1 VTRAWLLRRLV
12 GDARRHGAVW
22 LAVAV
27 AFAIGGFVAAGARLA
42 TRATAPHS
50 VAPQALIV
58 AYLADDLDAPG
69 VADLRRVLATLP
81 DVVAVRGVSARDGLE
96 RLRAG
101 LGTRGAVL
109 EGVGPD
115 LLSPSLEIA
124 VRPASTASALAFRLR
139 RLRGVVDVDVA
150 SEASEASRGSGGS
163 EASRGSGGSGGSDAM
178 KEAVAPGPFAGA
190 VRAPIVLGG
199 ALGLLALGAALWLL
213 RARLR
218 VELALLFSFGL
229 SRAASARPARWLA
242 TAAALAGGALGL
254 IAALLV
260 ARTWPGGGPPPLR
273 EGLVAAGA
281 LVLVALVAPWL
292 ALRVPEAADAH

>member
-1 VTRAWLLRRLV
+1 MTRAWLLRRLV

-27 AFAIGGFVAAGARLA
+27 AFAIVGFFATGARLA
-42 TRATAPHS
+42 TRASAPRA
-50 VAPQALIV
+50 VTPQALVV

-109 EGVGPD
+109 EGVGAD

-124 VRPASTASALAFRLR
+124 VRPASTAAALAFRLR
-139 RLRGVVDVDVA
+139 RLHGVVDVDVA
-150 SEASEASRGSGGS
+150 SEESEASRG
-163 EASRGSGGSGGSDAM
+163 AADL
-178 KEAVAPGPFAGA
+178 KEAVAPAPFAFA
-190 VRAPIVLGG
+190 VRTPIVLGG
-199 ALGLLALGAALWLL
+199 ALGLLALGGALWLL

-218 VELALLFSFGL
+218 LELALLFTFGL
-229 SRAASARPARWLA
+229 PRAASARPARWLA

-254 IAALLV
+254 VAALLV
-260 ARTWPGGGPPPLR
+260 ARTWLGGTALPLR
-273 EGLVAAGA
+273 EALVGAGA
-281 LVLVALVAPWL
+281 RVVVALLAPWL
-292 ALRVPEAADAH
+292 ALRVPEAADAR

>member
-12 GDARRHGAVW
+12 GDARRHGVVW

-27 AFAIGGFVAAGARLA
+27 AFAMAGFVAAGARLA
-42 TRATAPHS
+42 ARASSPPPVTS
-50 VAPQALIV
+50 QALVV

-81 DVVAVRGVSARDGLE
+81 DVVAVRGVTAREGLE

-109 EGVGPD
+109 EGVGAD

-124 VRPASTASALAFRLR
+124 VRPAATAGALAFRLR
-139 RLRGVVDVDVA
+139 RLHGVVDADLVPAQTRDETA
-150 SEASEASRGSGGS
+150 GSRVGG
-163 EASRGSGGSGGSDAM
+163 AL
-178 KEAVAPGPFAGA
+178 AGA
-190 VRAPIVLGG
+190 GRAPIVLGG
-199 ALGLLALGAALWLL
+199 ALGGLALAASLWLL
-213 RARLR
+213 RARFG

-229 SRAASARPARWLA
+229 PRAASARPARWLA
-242 TAAALAGGALGL
+242 TIAALAGGALGL
-254 IAALLV
+254 VAATAV
-260 ARTWPGGGPPPLR
+260 ARTWLGGELPPIR
-273 EGLVAAGA
+273 EGLLGAGA

-292 ALRVPEAADAH
+292 ALRVPEAAHAR

>member
-1 VTRAWLLRRLV
+1 MTRAWLLRRLV

-27 AFAIGGFVAAGARLA
+27 AFALVGFFAAGARLA
-42 TRATAPHS
+42 ARAAAPRA
-50 VAPQALIV
+50 VTPQAIVV

-81 DVVAVRGVSARDGLE
+81 DVVAVRGVTARDGLE

-124 VRPASTASALAFRLR
+124 VRPASTAAALAFRLR
-139 RLRGVVDVDVA
+139 RLRGVVDVDVSSQE
-150 SEASEASRGSGGS
+150 SETSVGL
-163 EASRGSGGSGGSDAM
+163 
-178 KEAVAPGPFAGA
+178 KEAGAPGALAGA
-190 VRAPIVLGG
+190 MRAPLALGG
-199 ALGLLALGAALWLL
+199 ALGALALGGALWLL
-213 RARLR
+213 RARLG

-229 SRAASARPARWLA
+229 PRAASARPARWLA

-254 IAALLV
+254 VAALLV
-260 ARTWPGGGPPPLR
+260 ARTLGGGPPPLR
-273 EGLVAAGA
+273 EGLVGAGA

-292 ALRVPEAADAH
+292 ALRVPEAADAR

>member
-1 VTRAWLLRRLV
+1 MTRAWLLRRLV

-27 AFAIGGFVAAGARLA
+27 AFAIVGFVAAGARLA

-109 EGVGPD
+109 EGVGAD

-139 RLRGVVDVDVA
+139 RLRGVVDVDVV
-150 SEASEASRGSGGS
+150 SQASEASR
-163 EASRGSGGSGGSDAM
+163 GSGGSDAM

-190 VRAPIVLGG
+190 GRAPIVLGG

-229 SRAASARPARWLA
+229 SRDASARPARWLA

-254 IAALLV
+254 VAALLV

>member
-22 LAVAV
+22 IAVAS
-27 AFAIGGFVAAGARLA
+27 AFAIVGFVGAGARLA
-42 TRATAPHS
+42 TRAATPHAAP
-50 VAPQALIV
+50 PQALIV

-101 LGTRGAVL
+101 LGPRGAIL

-124 VRPASTASALAFRLR
+124 VRPASASSALAFRLR
-139 RLRGVVDVDVA
+139 RLHGVVDVDVA
-150 SEASEASRGSGGS
+150 AEVV
-163 EASRGSGGSGGSDAM
+163 
-178 KEAVAPGPFAGA
+178 KEAVVPGAFAGA

-199 ALGLLALGAALWLL
+199 ALGLLALGGALWLL

-229 SRAASARPARWLA
+229 PRAASARPARWLA
-242 TAAALAGGALGL
+242 TAAALAGGTLGL
-254 IAALLV
+254 VAALFV
-260 ARTWPGGGPPPLR
+260 ARTWLGLGAPPLR
-273 EGLVAAGA
+273 EGLVGAGA
-281 LVLVALVAPWL
+281 LVVVALVAPWL
-292 ALRVPEAADAH
+292 ALRVPEVADAR